1 MHLRGEKLARSL
13 LVNDSF
19 DQVAKIPFVQR
30 KWIAA
35 EAWFELIKKEV
46 PNCAITDI
54 SLRWFKTYLLNSGR
68 FIQDSNFHSPDGFY
82 ARQRKMKLDGMT
94 TQKTITCFLV
104 TEAGQPPPITS
115 KDWTESIITAVIP
128 SHVVTRSGI
137 HSSYMQEISH
147 NVNCNKRKRCHQASN
162 PPLSSITQSATP
174 QQSTQFATPQ
184 QSTQLATPQQST
196 QSATPTYP
204 QQSTQFATCPKSVS
218 SPLNIHSQTNLLSHL
233 NPDPQSSPNTVF
245 QPSHIFIQDYW
256 HSTEAKNLFGIEKT
270 N

>member
-1 MHLRGEKLARSL
+1 MNLRGEKLARSL

-68 FIQDSNFHSPDGFY
+68 FIQDSNFPSPDGFY

-94 TQKTITCFLV
+94 TQKTITCFL
-104 TEAGQPPPITS
+104 
-115 KDWTESIITAVIP
+115 
-128 SHVVTRSGI
+128 
-137 HSSYMQEISH
+137 
-147 NVNCNKRKRCHQASN
+147 
-162 PPLSSITQSATP
+162 L
-174 QQSTQFATPQ
+174 
-184 QSTQLATPQQST
+184 
-196 QSATPTYP
+196 
-204 QQSTQFATCPKSVS
+204 

-270 N
+270 NEETDIREVMYDRLLRF